1 MSTIV
6 PTGFVRGPVSE
17 VTHVCDLTRKKNVTE
32 IPRPAQRITFFNLRD
47 LIGRFSIK
55 PRVEKILVVDGHR
68 VRGIRARIRYA
79 VFLYRIRGIR
89 GIRGLESIHVTAP

>member
-1 MSTIV
+1 MA
-6 PTGFVRGPVSE
+6 VRM
-17 VTHVCDLTRKKNVTE
+17 
-32 IPRPAQRITFFNLRD
+32 
-47 LIGRFSIK
+47 IGRFSMK

-89 GIRGLESIHVTAP
+89 GIRGPERKIHVTAPNLTYDVLRVLSLNSFPAAVQAVAVFFDPRNHLGPA